1 MEPRYNIAPSQ
12 LIACVR
18 VNPTSQEKECVQFQ
32 WGLVPSWAKELSL
45 GHRLIHAQAET
56 VAEKPSFRKVFQQQ
70 RCLILAD
77 GFYEWKRIGTE
88 TQPCYIHLKENRP
101 FVFAGIWDHWEILHQ
116 GSLDSC
122 SIITIG
128 CNPLMESIHHR
139 MPVILSP
146 GQDDVWLDPVVQDF
160 DHLHSLLEPYPIN
173 AMESFP
179 VCSLVNNPR
188 NENPLCLR
196 SMI

>member
-1 MEPRYNIAPSQ
+1 MDPRYNIAPSQ

-45 GHRLIHAQAET
+45 GHRLIHARAET
-56 VAEKPSFRKVFQQQ
+56 VAEKTSFRKAFQQQ

-88 TQPCYIHLKENRP
+88 TQPCYIHKNLLLDTPQLAGGLYLTENRP

-122 SIITIG
+122 FIITTG
-128 CNPLMESIHHR
+128 CRS
-139 MPVILSP
+139 
-146 GQDDVWLDPVVQDF
+146 F
-160 DHLHSLLEPYPIN
+160 FLLANMACAWI
-173 AMESFP
+173 
-179 VCSLVNNPR
+179 PR
-188 NENPLCLR
+188 
-196 SMI
+196 